1 MEPAHAPIEPGST
14 SFERVL
20 RPHQDALRR
29 LALRLTGSP
38 DDADDL
44 MQDLFAHLYPRAGT
58 VTSLDRPRPWLM
70 RVLYRLFVDRWRHR
84 RADPAFA
91 DDDNLEDY
99 PGDALDTPDA
109 VFERQLTA
117 ARLQAGLDALPAP
130 QRDLLLLHDVEGYTL
145 PEVAEVLEVPL
156 GTLKS
161 RLHRGRAGLRAIL
174 LGRGGNPGAASS
186 VIEDM

>member
-1 MEPAHAPIEPGST
+1 MPEPGDSA
-14 SFERVL
+14 FERVL
-20 RPHQDALRR
+20 QPHRDALRR

-44 MQDLFAHLYPRAGT
+44 MQELFTHLYPHAAT
-58 VTSLDRPRPWLM
+58 VTSLERPRPWLM

-84 RADPAFA
+84 RADPVVA
-91 DDDNLEDY
+91 DDDGLEEY
-99 PGDALDTPDA
+99 PANALDAPDA

-117 ARLQAGLDALPAP
+117 ARLQAGLDTLPAA

-145 PEVAEVLEVPL
+145 PEVAEALEVPL

-161 RLHRGRAGLRAIL
+161 RLHRARAGLRARL
-174 LGRGGNPGAASS
+174 LTHDGTFGPG
-186 VIEDM
+186 ET

>member
-1 MEPAHAPIEPGST
+1 MDPAHAPLEPGVT
-14 SFERVL
+14 AFERVL
-20 RPHQDALRR
+20 RPHQDALHR

-58 VTSLDRPRPWLM
+58 VTSLERPRPWLM

-84 RADPAFA
+84 CADPASG
-91 DDDNLEDY
+91 DDALEEY
-99 PGDALDTPDA
+99 PADALDAPDA

-145 PEVAEVLEVPL
+145 PEVAETLDVPL

-174 LGRGGNPGAASS
+174 LGHEGTLGRRQP
-186 VIEDM
+186 

>member
-1 MEPAHAPIEPGST
+1 MEPAREPLEPGNT
-14 SFERVL
+14 AFERAL
-20 RPHQDALRR
+20 RPHHDALHR

-44 MQDLFAHLYPRAGT
+44 MQDLFAHLYPRAAT
-58 VTSLDRPRPWLM
+58 VVSLDRPRPWLM

-84 RADPAFA
+84 RADPVVA
-91 DDDNLEDY
+91 DNDGVEDY
-99 PGDALDTPDA
+99 PANALDAPDV

-117 ARLQAGLDALPAP
+117 ARLQAGLDALPPA

-174 LGRGGNPGAASS
+174 LGRGGTLEAPHP
-186 VIEDM
+186 